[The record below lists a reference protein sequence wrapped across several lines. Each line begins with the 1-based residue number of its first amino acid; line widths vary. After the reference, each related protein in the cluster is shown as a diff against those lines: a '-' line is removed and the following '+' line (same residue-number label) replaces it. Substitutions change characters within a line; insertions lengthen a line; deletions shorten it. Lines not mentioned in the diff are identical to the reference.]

1 MPKQLLSE
9 PNMQV
14 QEFTFFGQ
22 MSIKF
27 NQDLV
32 IPESLSNTLIKTGS
46 QGSRRSRQ
54 MTEQVDLNHFISF
67 ELIRSMNEKAEV
79 KELMFD
85 VELKEFNVREMILQF
100 DFINP
105 LSIST
110 GDISDI
116 IRFTILQPDL
126 FVSSASGLTIQKDTT
141 VEVEVPR

>member
-1 MPKQLLSE
+1 
-9 PNMQV
+9 
-14 QEFTFFGQ
+14 
-22 MSIKF
+22 
-27 NQDLV
+27 
-32 IPESLSNTLIKTGS
+32 
-46 QGSRRSRQ
+46 